1 MVYGDLV
8 IPLNR
13 RAGGYDRVES
23 RPVMFRSIAL
33 CGILSIGA
41 FCSGNG
47 AGRADAMATPL
58 QVADASA
65 RPDGPG
71 RPAATRCDALAEPWL
86 RGPRA
91 VAPILPKTNLKCLC
105 DGQPFL
111 ASMYRRPIE
120 IPHWIPMP
128 QIWMT
133 YDELAAMLDCTVV
146 EARARV
152 RLEGLD
158 RKISRDGKKRAKL
171 NMAMTGIFIEQLKTI
186 DYASDR
192 AIEDLRRVHGLLSR
206 RANPPRLLARL
217 WSRAQQ
223 AG

>member
-1 MVYGDLV
+1 
-8 IPLNR
+8 
-13 RAGGYDRVES
+13 
-23 RPVMFRSIAL
+23 
-33 CGILSIGA
+33 
-41 FCSGNG
+41 
-47 AGRADAMATPL
+47 
-58 QVADASA
+58 
-65 RPDGPG
+65 
-71 RPAATRCDALAEPWL
+71 
-86 RGPRA
+86 
-91 VAPILPKTNLKCLC
+91 
-105 DGQPFL
+105 
-111 ASMYRRPIE
+111 
-120 IPHWIPMP
+120 MP

-133 YDELAAMLDCTVV
+133 YEELAAMLDCPVV

-192 AIEDLRRVHGLLSR
+192 AIEDLRHVHGLLSR
-206 RANPPRLLARL
+206 RADPPRLLARL